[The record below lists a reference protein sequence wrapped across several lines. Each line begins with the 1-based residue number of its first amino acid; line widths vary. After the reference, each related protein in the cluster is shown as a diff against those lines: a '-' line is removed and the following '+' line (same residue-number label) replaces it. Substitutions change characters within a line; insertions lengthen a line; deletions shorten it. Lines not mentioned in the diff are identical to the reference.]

1 MKQTRLT
8 ILIAAVVILAGV
20 VIGTQTGLFSS
31 SGEDPPPAELAERA
45 LTATQSA
52 DREVAAGKLIQGRYQ
67 EALPA
72 IRRVMAET
80 EDPKVKAVVI
90 RGIERF
96 YDHDSLP
103 MLIDAMESDSLHVR
117 AAAEHAVPPLLGI
130 DLFDADAD
138 PATRAQQVAAVRR
151 EWEWVR
157 NHPKLAQNKA
167 KVRKHFEEGGQ

>member
-1 MKQTRLT
+1 MKKTRLT
-8 ILIAAVVILAGV
+8 ILIAVVVILAGV

-31 SGEDPPPAELAERA
+31 SGEDPPPAELAEQA

-52 DREVAAGKLIQGRYQ
+52 DREVAAGKLIRGSYQ

-90 RGIERF
+90 RGLQRF

-103 MLIDAMESDSLHVR
+103 MMIDAMESDSLHVR

-138 PATRAQQVAAVRR
+138 PGTRAQQVAAVRR
-151 EWEWVR
+151 QWEWVR
-157 NHPKLAQNKA
+157 NNPWLDA
-167 KVRKHFEEGGQ
+167 KRAAVRQHFEEGGQ